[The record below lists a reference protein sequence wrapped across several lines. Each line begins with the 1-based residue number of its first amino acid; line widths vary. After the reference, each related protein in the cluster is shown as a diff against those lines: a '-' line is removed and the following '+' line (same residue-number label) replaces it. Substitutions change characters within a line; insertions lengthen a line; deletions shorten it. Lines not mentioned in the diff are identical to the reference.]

1 MPRFTLPFALLLS
14 LLAAP
19 AALAQTSLDGVGRI
33 TVAGGWR
40 RTSNDTFLSGY
51 YARPENQGLQRGA
64 PSPGGPLLVATF
76 GYAVSEH
83 VELGVDLFG
92 SAERIRLSG
101 APQLT
106 TLTYGALLGLRLQT
120 LLEGVGPQ
128 GLLPWVGVLGGP
140 TLVLSTFQ
148 GQPGTEG
155 VKQAWGLTA
164 GGSLRLTDRWAATM
178 ELRGLLARGPVKD
191 LGSVNGGGVWLGLGA
206 TYTFDAE
213 PSRPVNW

>member
-1 MPRFTLPFALLLS
+1 MPRLTLPLALLVS
-14 LLAAP
+14 LLLAP

-40 RTSNDTFLSGY
+40 RTSNDTFLNGY
-51 YARPENQGLQRGA
+51 YSRPENQGLQRA
-64 PSPGGPLLVATF
+64 KASPGGPLLVATF
-76 GYAVSEH
+76 GYAMTEH

-92 SAERIRLSG
+92 ATERIQLTG
-101 APQLT
+101 APRLT

-128 GLLPWVGVLGGP
+128 GLLPWVGLLSGP

-148 GQPGTEG
+148 GQPGVEG

-164 GGSLRLTDRWAATM
+164 GGSLRLTERWAATL
-178 ELRGLLARGPVKD
+178 ELRGLLVRGPVKD
-191 LGSVNGGGVWLGLGA
+191 LGSVNGGGVWLGLGT

-213 PSRPVNW
+213 PSRPVSW